1 MPIRV
6 QGVQNKLAV
15 AHEKYYKTEIGYAD
29 YDDVNCVI
37 QVFAYIYLK
46 ENDPGALF
54 NRAAI

>member
-1 MPIRV
+1 
-6 QGVQNKLAV
+6 VQNKLAV
-15 AHEKYYKTEIGYAD
+15 AHEKYYKTEIDYAD